1 MPLVSGCQ
9 PLHPIFHPTARRAVA
24 LCPRPLNVGVS
35 LLLNMY
41 EEFTVPEYRELTDAE
56 RKLLEW
62 LIANGNDDASA
73 YASQLPYVKV
83 VGGCKC
89 GCPSLDL
96 AIGEKKSRTHG
107 ISTVLAEVGGHSP
120 EGVPVIVIL
129 HACEEEISLLEVVST
144 DETQKF
150 SLPTPEMIDE
160 V

>member
-1 MPLVSGCQ
+1 MVDQLS
-9 PLHPIFHPTARRAVA
+9 
-24 LCPRPLNVGVS
+24 PRPVNSSVS
-35 LLLNMY
+35 LLLNMS

-62 LIANGNDDASA
+62 LIANGTDDAPA
-73 YASQLPYVKV
+73 YASQLPQVKV

-96 AIGEKKSRTHG
+96 AVGDKQSRTHG
-107 ISTVLAEVGGHSP
+107 ISTVLADVGGHSP

-129 HACEEEISLLEVVST
+129 HACEGEISLLEVVST
-144 DETQKF
+144 DETQRF

-160 V
+160 M

>member
-1 MPLVSGCQ
+1 MSEGL
-9 PLHPIFHPTARRAVA
+9 
-24 LCPRPLNVGVS
+24 
-35 LLLNMY
+35 
-41 EEFTVPEYRELTDAE
+41 TVPEYRELTEAE

-62 LIANGNDDASA
+62 LITNGTDDAPA
-73 YASQLPYVKV
+73 YASQLPQVKV
-83 VGGCKC
+83 VGCCKC

-96 AIGEKKSRTHG
+96 AVGGKRSRTHG

-129 HACEEEISLLEVVST
+129 HACEGEISLLEVVST
-144 DETQKF
+144 DETREF